1 MPKMSLELTDSLQ
14 SFVDSESSQQG
25 FASSTDFVIDL
36 IKKEQDRAHVRA
48 LIDEGMASPSRV
60 ICVEEYINS
69 LRNKINGKKD
79 L

>member
-14 SFVDSESSQQG
+14 SFVDAASSQQS
-25 FASSTDFVIDL
+25 FATSTDSVIDL

-48 LIDEGMASPSRV
+48 LIDEGMASPSRI
-60 ICVEEYINS
+60 ICVEEYIYS
-69 LRNKINGKKD
+69 LRNKINGQKD

>member
-14 SFVDSESSQQG
+14 SFIDAESSQRG
-25 FASSTDFVIDL
+25 FASSNDFVLDL

-48 LIDEGMASPSRV
+48 LINEGEASPSKV
-60 ICVEEYINS
+60 IDVESYISS
-69 LRNKINGKKD
+69 LHNRLNAKKD